1 MNIAPGLLHSGSVS
15 KARYCG
21 PLVQRMAR
29 PAASK
34 DSREIKPAG
43 IGEQCEVSPAASR
56 LATAQKRTS
65 PVVPSDRRGL
75 DFHLAGGGYSL
86 LGNW

>member
-1 MNIAPGLLHSGSVS
+1 MNIGLGLLHSGSVS
-15 KARYCG
+15 EARYCG

-43 IGEQCEVSPAASR
+43 IREQCEASPAA
-56 LATAQKRTS
+56 
-65 PVVPSDRRGL
+65 
-75 DFHLAGGGYSL
+75 
-86 LGNW
+86 